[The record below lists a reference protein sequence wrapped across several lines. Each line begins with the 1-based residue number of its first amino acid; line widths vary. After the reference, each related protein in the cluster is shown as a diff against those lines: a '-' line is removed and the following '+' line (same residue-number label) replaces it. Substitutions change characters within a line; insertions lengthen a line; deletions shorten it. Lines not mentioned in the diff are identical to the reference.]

1 MWKWLFLVNGTM
13 INHPPSILLRS
24 PPELGSIPI
33 LFCKGADS
41 AMLSN
46 EQDNASLLLKSHLG
60 EFASEGLRTL
70 VLGLRILSEDE
81 CTDLLKKIHDA
92 STNVTDV
99 TTF

>member
-1 MWKWLFLVNGTM
+1 MVFLVNDTM
-13 INHPPSILLRS
+13 INHPLLILLCS

-46 EQDNASLLLKSHLG
+46 EQDNASLLLQSHLG
-60 EFASEGLRTL
+60 KFASEGLRTL

-81 CTDLLKKIHDA
+81 CTDLLKKIMMLLLM
-92 STNVTDV
+92 SQTV